1 MKLLTWMAFFSLVAS
16 PAGFADP
23 VKIELPVE
31 KSVFKPGRQKDLVM
45 ANCVLCHSWD
55 YVTIQPALPRAT
67 WKAIVTKMRGTFGA
81 PLAESQIDEIVDY
94 LAHAYGDETPET
106 LREDRHTSV
115 EGTGNKGSG
124 K

>member
-1 MKLLTWMAFFSLVAS
+1 MKLLTWMALFSLAAS
-16 PAGFADP
+16 PAGFADT

-31 KSVFKPGRQKDLVM
+31 KSEFKPGRQKDLVM

-94 LAHAYGDETPET
+94 LAHAYGDEPPER
-106 LREDRHTSV
+106 LREDRPISAK
-115 EGTGNKGSG
+115 GIGNKDSG